1 MLHLTL
7 RMQFMLSSASSKSP
21 RYISPFRVSMVTIVP
36 CSPKAHQA
44 TVSASS
50 EYVTHK
56 SSSPHASSSNRITHL
71 RIVQQDYWDAHPSL
85 ASHRHILCSSTSSD
99 RHDTENEEMLGLGSP
114 RQAPLPLAPPPAFRY
129 AGLDPLQNRQGAMA
143 PSLLKSS
150 PSMQSLRPCRLTL
163 YDRRQVLRR
172 PSKC

>member
-1 MLHLTL
+1 MHVLALVKQKGSIGAGQHAIALPQVPPTALLLRREGAAGVLHLTL

-99 RHDTENEEMLGLGSP
+99 RHDTENEEMLGRLPTASTTSPGS
-114 RQAPLPLAPPPAFRY
+114 
-129 AGLDPLQNRQGAMA
+129 
-143 PSLLKSS
+143 SS
-150 PSMQSLRPCRLTL
+150 RLSVCRLG
-163 YDRRQVLRR
+163 
-172 PSKC
+172 PSAE